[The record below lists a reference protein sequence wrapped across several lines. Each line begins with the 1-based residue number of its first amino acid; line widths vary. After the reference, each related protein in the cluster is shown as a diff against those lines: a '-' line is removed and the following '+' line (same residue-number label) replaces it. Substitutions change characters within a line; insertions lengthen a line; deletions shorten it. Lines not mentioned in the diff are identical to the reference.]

1 MKSASFAVGFQRPA
15 TAGRAGQRGQGRPG
29 APRPAGAQTQRRPR
43 ALRRDV
49 GRCPGRCAPQQL
61 PLRSGSRAPSFPSAW
76 EGSSRIRWC
85 FCKRFQTKPSA
96 RSCSGSPASFS
107 PQPKSPATA
116 AARPLGSRF
125 LCSLSCCSFSV
136 FFFFFL
142 SLSYSLP
149 PFTNCPIS
157 VTFLRSFSRLYS
169 RGRRRLGGTTCRAQR
184 AELGA
189 AEQRGHSGHSS
200 VPQLGTTAGSG
211 LLKGLWL
218 PTGKRKTTI
227 APPLPPPKE
236 KTTKKQTK
244 IPCNLSLDIFYHKQ
258 VTPCSVF
265 RDAVH
270 TSGKLTHGTNTL
282 RK

>member
-15 TAGRAGQRGQGRPG
+15 TAGRAEQRGQGRPG

-43 ALRRDV
+43 ALRGDV

-116 AARPLGSRF
+116 AARPPGSRF

-136 FFFFFL
+136 FFFL
-142 SLSYSLP
+142 SLSLLFASSLHQLP
-149 PFTNCPIS
+149 HLGHIS
-157 VTFLRSFSRLYS
+157 PLLLSTLFQGPAPARRHHLPGTASRA
-169 RGRRRLGGTTCRAQR
+169 GRCRATRVQR
-184 AELGA
+184 A
-189 AEQRGHSGHSS
+189 
-200 VPQLGTTAGSG
+200 QLSATAGHHCWIRGTEGALATHREKKNNNS
-211 LLKGLWL
+211 
-218 PTGKRKTTI
+218 PPSTPPKRKNNQK
-227 APPLPPPKE
+227 ANKNPL
-236 KTTKKQTK
+236 Q
-244 IPCNLSLDIFYHKQ
+244 S
-258 VTPCSVF
+258 
-265 RDAVH
+265 
-270 TSGKLTHGTNTL
+270 
-282 RK
+282 